1 MNKPAPYFYF
11 HEREHHMLEPKF
23 IRDNPDAVRKSLKDR
38 GDKADLVEKFLVLD
52 NERRNVIQEVED
64 LKRLKNEESKKI
76 GELIKQKADVTS
88 AKSEVKEL
96 TDKISALD
104 DGLKTI
110 EEEFKQV
117 LDRIPNV
124 PHESVPVGND
134 AAANKLVKEW
144 GKIKKFSFEPRDHI
158 ELGQLNGLFDFERG
172 AKITGSFFPLFT
184 GAGAKLERALINFM
198 LDVHIKDHGYRE
210 VFPPVLVNRKCMYGT
225 GQLPKLEADMYRID
239 EEDLFLIPTAEVP
252 VTNLLADETLEE
264 EDLPVYYTAYTAC
277 FRREAGSYGKDTKGL
292 IRVHQFD
299 KVEMVKFT
307 TPETSMEEH
316 DKLLG
321 DAEDIIQRLGLPY
334 RVLILCTG
342 DMSFAAHKCYDIELW
357 APGTKKWLEVS
368 SCSVFT
374 DFQARRANIK
384 YRPKDKA
391 QKPRYV
397 HTLNA
402 SGVALPRLV
411 IAIVETYQNK
421 DGSITVPEAI
431 RPYFGADKIEPG
443 AF

>member
-1 MNKPAPYFYF
+1 
-11 HEREHHMLEPKF
+11 MLDPKF
-23 IRDNPDAVRKSLKDR
+23 IRDNPDIVKKSLKDR
-38 GDKADLVEKFLVLD
+38 GDKNDLVERFLELD
-52 NERRNVIQEVED
+52 AERRNVIQEVED
-64 LKRLKNEESKKI
+64 LKRLKNEKSKKI
-76 GELIKQKADVTS
+76 GELIKQKTDVTS
-88 AKSEVKEL
+88 AKSEVKDL
-96 TDKISALD
+96 TDKISAMD
-104 DGLKTI
+104 DRLKAV
-110 EEEFKQV
+110 EEEFKQI

-124 PHESVPVGND
+124 PHESVPVGQD
-134 AAANKLVKEW
+134 PAANKLVKEW
-144 GKIKKFSFEPRDHI
+144 GKIKKFSFEARDHI

-198 LDVHIKDHGYRE
+198 LDVHVKDHGYRE

-239 EEDLFLIPTAEVP
+239 EEDYFLIPTAEVP
-252 VTNLLADETLEE
+252 VTNLYSDEVLNE
-264 EDLPVYYTAYTAC
+264 EDLPIYLTAYTSC

-292 IRVHQFD
+292 VRVHQFD

-321 DAEDIIQRLGLPY
+321 DAEDILQRLELPY

-357 APGTKKWLEVS
+357 APGAHRWLEVS

-374 DFQARRANIK
+374 DFQARRADIK
-384 YRPKDKA
+384 YKPKDRTQKA
-391 QKPRYV
+391 RYV

-421 DGSITVPEAI
+421 DGSITVPEAV

-443 AF
+443 TF

>member
-1 MNKPAPYFYF
+1 
-11 HEREHHMLEPKF
+11 MLDPKF
-23 IRDNPDAVRKSLKDR
+23 IRENPDIVKKSLKDR
-38 GDKADLVEKFLVLD
+38 GDKTDLVERFLELGD
-52 NERRNVIQEVED
+52 ERRNVIQEVED
-64 LKRLKNEESKKI
+64 LKRLKNERSKKI

-88 AKSEVKEL
+88 AKSGVKEL

-104 DGLKTI
+104 DRLKAI

-124 PHESVPVGND
+124 PHESVPVGQD
-134 AAANKLVKEW
+134 PAANKLVKEW
-144 GKIKKFSFEPRDHI
+144 GEIKKFSFEARDHI

-172 AKITGSFFPLFT
+172 AKIAGSFFPLFT

-239 EEDLFLIPTAEVP
+239 EEDYFLIPTAEVP
-252 VTNLLADETLEE
+252 VTNLYSDEVLDE
-264 EDLPVYYTAYTAC
+264 EDLPVYLTAYTTC

-292 IRVHQFD
+292 VRVHQFD

-321 DAEDIIQRLGLPY
+321 DAEDILQRLGLPY

-357 APGTKKWLEVS
+357 APGAKRWLEVS

-384 YRPKDKA
+384 YKPKDKTRKA
-391 QKPRYV
+391 RYV